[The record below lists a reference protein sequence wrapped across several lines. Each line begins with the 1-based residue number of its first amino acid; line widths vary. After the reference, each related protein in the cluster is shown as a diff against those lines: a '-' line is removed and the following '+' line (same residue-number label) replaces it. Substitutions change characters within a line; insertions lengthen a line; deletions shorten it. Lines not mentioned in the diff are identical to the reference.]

1 MERTMRV
8 AYLTI
13 NDARDVRHWSGLVHY
28 MYKCVADQGVEV
40 SLVNCGVPY
49 SRWLKWKAK
58 LIKLLT
64 FGKTYQLDRD
74 PGYAKQV
81 AANAEEQLK
90 SLQYDVIFSPGS
102 LPFTYLHTN
111 KPMVF
116 WTDATFQA
124 MVGFYPGW
132 NNISPLCLKYGNNA
146 EQIAIDKSSLVLY
159 ASEWARSSA
168 INDYGANPA
177 KIKQVP
183 FGANMETVMSAEEV
197 RKAINQRRQNKT
209 VNLLFVGID
218 WKRKGGDLAVETV
231 VKLREK
237 GIDAELTLVGS
248 QLPGRFELPFVK
260 HYPLLRKSVKED
272 ALTLHELYKKATFF
286 ILPTQAECFGVVFAE
301 AGAYG
306 LPVITSNV
314 GGCPSA
320 VKDGT
325 SGFCLDLKNFSSA
338 AVEKISLLLQTPGLY
353 EQFSQQGFERFNS
366 ELNWGVIGKRVVHAL
381 QSVVGKNKE
390 DLNQ

>member
-1 MERTMRV
+1 MENPLRV

-13 NDARDVRHWSGLVHY
+13 NDARDVKHWSGLVHY
-28 MYKCVADQGVEV
+28 MYKCVADQGVQV

-49 SRWLKWKAK
+49 SKWLKLKAK
-58 LIKLLT
+58 LIKLIT
-64 FGKTYQLDRD
+64 GGKTYQLDRD

-90 SLQYDVIFSPGS
+90 TLQYDVIFSPGS
-102 LPFTYLHTN
+102 LPFIYLNTN

-116 WTDATFQA
+116 WTDATFHA

-132 NNISPLCLKYGNNA
+132 HNLSPLCLKYGNSA
-146 EQIAIDKSSLVLY
+146 EQTAINKSSLVLY
-159 ASEWARSSA
+159 ASEWARASA
-168 INDYGANPA
+168 INHYGADPG

-183 FGANMETVMSAEEV
+183 FGANMETVLTAEEV
-197 RKAINQRRQNKT
+197 KAAISQRLQHKT
-209 VNLLFVGID
+209 INLLFVGID
-218 WKRKGGDLAVETV
+218 WERKGGDLAVETV

-248 QLPGRFELPFVK
+248 LLPGRFDLPFIK
-260 HYPLLRKSVKED
+260 HYPLLKKSVRED

-286 ILPTQAECFGVVFAE
+286 ILPTRAECFGVVFAE

-320 VKDGT
+320 VKDGY
-325 SGFCLDLKNFSSA
+325 SGFCLDLKDFSSA
-338 AVEKISLLLQTPGLY
+338 AVEKIGLLLRDPAQY
-353 EQFSQQGFERFNS
+353 EQFSMHGYERFNN
-366 ELNWGVIGKRVVHAL
+366 ELNWGVIGKKVVHAL
-381 QSVVGKNKE
+381 QGVVSKN
-390 DLNQ
+390 

>member
-1 MERTMRV
+1 MKV
-8 AYLTI
+8 AYLSI
-13 NDARDVRHWSGLVHY
+13 NDAKEVKHWSGLVHY
-28 MYKCVADQGVEV
+28 MYKCVADQGVQV

-49 SRWLKWKAK
+49 SKWLKLKAK
-58 LIKLLT
+58 LIKLIT
-64 FGKTYQLDRD
+64 GGKTYQLDRD
-74 PGYAKQV
+74 PTYAKQV

-90 SLQYDVIFSPGS
+90 ALQYDVVFAPGS
-102 LPFTYLHTN
+102 LPFIYLQTN

-116 WTDATFQA
+116 WTDATFDA

-132 NNISPLCLKYGNNA
+132 HNLSQLCLKYGDRA

-168 INDYGANPA
+168 INHYGADPR

-183 FGANMETVMSAEEV
+183 FGANMEALLSQEEV
-197 RKAINQRRQNKT
+197 KAAIRQRQQSDL

-218 WKRKGGDLAVETV
+218 WERKGGDLAIETV

-237 GIDAELTLVGS
+237 GVNAELTLVGS
-248 QLPGRFELPFVK
+248 QLPERFNMPFIK
-260 HYPLLRKSVKED
+260 HYPLLKKSVKED
-272 ALTLHELYKKATFF
+272 AEKLHALYKSATFF
-286 ILPTQAECFGVVFAE
+286 ILPTRAECFGVVFAE

-320 VKDGT
+320 VKDGY
-325 SGFCLDLKNFSSA
+325 SGFCLDLNDFSTA
-338 AVEKISLLLQTPGLY
+338 AVEKINGLRTSPQLY
-353 EQFSQQGFERFNS
+353 EQFSLNAYERFNN
-366 ELNWGVIGKRVVHAL
+366 ELNWGVIGKKVVQAL
-381 QSVVGKNKE
+381 QTVVEEEG
-390 DLNQ
+390 